1 MEIVKK
7 VWKKV
12 LVIVV
17 LLAIVAV
24 VLIVSPNFKKD
35 PNEGKL
41 NFIINNNNVTAKLKH
56 DIFIND
62 DGVVYVS
69 KDDMENYFD
78 GQIYYD
84 KENEQLI
91 TTSNTKVAV
100 ISLTNKSMKV
110 NGSDVKM
117 LGTVIK
123 KDGDLYIPISELN
136 KVYNIEVEN
145 INNSVITVDSL
156 DRKMI
161 KADTTKKLSV
171 KYNTKLITRT
181 VDKLEAGQKVVIIS
195 EKDGF
200 TKVRTRKWENW
211 ICKNKQFN
219 K

>member
-12 LVIVV
+12 LIIAV
-17 LLAIVAV
+17 LMLIVAV
-24 VLIVSPNFKKD
+24 ILIVSPNFKKD

-62 DGVVYVS
+62 NGVVYVS

-78 GQIYYD
+78 GQIFYD

-91 TTSNTKVAV
+91 TTSDTKVAV
-100 ISLTNKSMKV
+100 ILLTENKMKV

-117 LGTVIK
+117 LGTVIR
-123 KDGDLYIPISELN
+123 KDGILYVPISELD
-136 KVYNIEVEN
+136 KVYNIEVTN
-145 INNSVITVDSL
+145 INNSVVTVDSL
-156 DRKMI
+156 DRKLV
-161 KADTTKKLSV
+161 KADTTKKLNV
-171 KYNTKLITRT
+171 KYNTKLITKT
-181 VDKLEAGQKVVIIS
+181 VDKLEAGEKVIVIS

-200 TKVRTRKWENW
+200 TRVRTRKWKNW
-211 ICKNKQFN
+211 IRKNR
-219 K
+219 

>member
-12 LVIVV
+12 LIVAV
-17 LLAIVAV
+17 LMLIIAV

-56 DIFIND
+56 DIFISD

-78 GQIYYD
+78 GQIFYD

-91 TTSNTKVAV
+91 TTSDTKVAV
-100 ISLTNKSMKV
+100 ISLTESKMKV
-110 NGSDVKM
+110 NGSNVKM
-117 LGTVIK
+117 LGTVIR
-123 KDGDLYIPISELN
+123 KDGDLYIPISELD
-136 KVYNIEVEN
+136 KVYNIEVIN
-145 INNSVITVDSL
+145 INDSVVTVDSL
-156 DRKMI
+156 DRKLI
-161 KADTTKKLSV
+161 KADTTKKINV
-171 KYNTKLITRT
+171 KYNTKLITKT
-181 VDKLEAGQKVVIIS
+181 VDKLEAGEKVVVIS

-200 TKVRTRKWENW
+200 TKVRTRKWKNW
-211 ICKNKQFN
+211 ICKNR
-219 K
+219 